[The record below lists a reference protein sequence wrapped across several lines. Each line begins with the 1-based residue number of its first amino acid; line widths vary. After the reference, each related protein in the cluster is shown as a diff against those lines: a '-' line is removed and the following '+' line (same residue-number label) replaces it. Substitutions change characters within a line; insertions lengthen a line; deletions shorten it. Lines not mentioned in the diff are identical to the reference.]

1 MKILRQFRQ
10 LYGTATSKI
19 LNISKPTKLP
29 QENYMEPEKWD
40 LKFEKPSQVR
50 PRAFVEENSIE
61 DANIGKEEPSVYK
74 NPEYFSYHP
83 MSYYNMEEDLHCKR
97 CKPQP
102 SPYWRV
108 LFCNTKTNR
117 SP

>member
-1 MKILRQFRQ
+1 MKILRRCYRF
-10 LYGTATSKI
+10 YGTE
-19 LNISKPTKLP
+19 ISKPVKMTK
-29 QENYMEPEKWD
+29 ENYLEPEEWD

-50 PRAFVEENSIE
+50 LRAFVEKNYIKDE
-61 DANIGKEEPSVYK
+61 AIGKDETAVYK

-83 MSYYNMEEDLHCKR
+83 MSYYNIEEDLNCKR

-102 SPYWRV
+102 SPFSRI
-108 LFCNTKTNR
+108 LFYFTKSDK